1 MRPRNPPVINWQKGV
16 RPPIPGSPIPQPEK
30 NRRVCVEGRQAKAL
44 QAEASCGFNSRHIH
58 LGYASRCGRRMHRRL
73 HQGNIIITCS
83 ASGSTMGCSRPLI
96 FPGESRDKLPRQGGE
111 GGAYAT
117 SASWLRLFHCFST
130 RSRGAQ
136 TSGLASFIVVAAP
149 PGRSEQNRSS
159 PPPLTLNGESEGIFF
174 FVIK

>member
-1 MRPRNPPVINWQKGV
+1 M
-16 RPPIPGSPIPQPEK
+16 E
-30 NRRVCVEGRQAKAL
+30 
-44 QAEASCGFNSRHIH
+44 
-58 LGYASRCGRRMHRRL
+58 
-73 HQGNIIITCS
+73 
-83 ASGSTMGCSRPLI
+83 CSRPLI
-96 FPGESRDKLPRQGGE
+96 FPGEPRDKLPRQGGE

-159 PPPLTLNGESEGIFF
+159 PPPLTLNGESEGIFL
-174 FVIK
+174 FVVK